1 MRGRARPS
9 LVSLLR
15 SALCHRGFV
24 AVFFSL
30 CASCSAFHSAKP
42 DGKAS
47 TEATGTVAA
56 PQPPAPPVE
65 APFAQPVP
73 LWVGGKVQGA
83 VDLAK
88 PRAAGEIVLDL
99 GEDWTPYIFTE
110 RSNPTDT
117 PTPQAYRPTYLALAR
132 GEFPKDLHGQRAKKD
147 KYLELYGIAPTLT
160 LLRTRYEEMQR
171 RDCGSK
177 IDLTP
182 LQRYERIVPYVD
194 NPRAKRDSSQFLG
207 VEQRIKQLMAK
218 KGVDSPAKLDASTLS
233 SAEQALLR
241 QYDKIA
247 PTALMIRAVQTRLEC
262 EGFFDGKGSHVDGA
276 LDWSTNEAIAEFER
290 KHRVFGWGFVSRDT
304 VEAMATPPMEGE
316 RQAVLRVLT
325 ERAMHAAGY
334 IEDGSTWSKP
344 DKPPMFRGKDGKEHP
359 VLNMEKEVGDA
370 LVRAFGLDT
379 PESTLAW
386 LKGLGDLRGN
396 RLVAIQG
403 PVPPE
408 YYAQPIMDLS
418 VIIDR
423 GDVWYEFPYDD
434 QGKERPQP
442 TQRRPNVTLF
452 TEYLGE
458 KIPLARY
465 GSTIGGWRSENIDGT
480 EMWKYKNSPIG
491 PRVWKQIVAAPVW
504 LPPPGT
510 TAKAVLTHP
519 PGGKSTDWV
528 VNLHEIGP
536 SYASAYGLVA
546 AYHAKF
552 REGDDGELEVQGDE
566 GIRTHG
572 SVDYMSIM
580 QRHSHGCHRLHN
592 HIAVRLMSF
601 VLAHRAHK
609 RIGQRIVAY
618 QSTVELDDQEY
629 ELKIDKTGYIFQLDQ
644 PLPVEVLEGRIRG
657 IQKKPIADPLPKY
670 DTTAQAYLMPDGS
683 TVKVDRTG
691 TITPIAPPP
700 PAADTAAPAAE
711 GILMPNGTVPA
722 STTTTPPP
730 AAP

>member
-1 MRGRARPS
+1 
-9 LVSLLR
+9 
-15 SALCHRGFV
+15 
-24 AVFFSL
+24 L
-30 CASCSAFHSAKP
+30 CASCSAFQRGKP
-42 DGKAS
+42 GGEGGA
-47 TEATGTVAA
+47 EPVGTVTTATPPKAA
-56 PQPPAPPVE
+56 AEPPLDQPI
-65 APFAQPVP
+65 P
-73 LWVGGKVQGA
+73 LWANGKVQGQ

-88 PRAAGEIVLDL
+88 PRAAGEMVLNL
-99 GEDWTPYIFTE
+99 GENWTPYIFTE
-110 RSNPTDT
+110 QTGSTDT
-117 PTPQAYRPTYLALAR
+117 PIPQSYRSTYLALAR

-147 KYLELYGIAPTLT
+147 KYLELYGIAPTLA
-160 LLRTRYEEMQR
+160 LLRTRYEDMQR

-177 IDLTP
+177 LDLTP

-194 NPRAKRDSSQFLG
+194 NPKARRDSTQFLA
-207 VEQRIKQLMAK
+207 VEQRMKQLLAHR
-218 KGVDSPAKLDASTLS
+218 GVDVPSKLDPAALS
-233 SAEQALLR
+233 GPEQQLLK

-247 PTALMIRAVQTRLEC
+247 PTALMIRAIQQRLEC
-262 EGFFDGKGSHVDGA
+262 EGFFEGKGPHVDGA

-290 KHRVFGWGFVSRDT
+290 KHRVFGWGFVSHDT
-304 VEAMATPPMEGE
+304 VEALAIPPMEGE
-316 RQAVLRVLT
+316 RQAVLRILT
-325 ERAMHAAGY
+325 ERAMHAAGF
-334 IEDGSTWSKP
+334 IEDGSTWKA
-344 DKPPMFRGKDGKEHP
+344 DKPPTFRGKDGKEHGVP
-359 VLNMEKEVGDA
+359 NMEKELSDA
-370 LVRAFGLDT
+370 IVRAFGLDT
-379 PESTLAW
+379 AESTLTW
-386 LKGLGDLRGN
+386 LRDLGDLKGDRF
-396 RLVAIQG
+396 VAIQG
-403 PVPPE
+403 PIAPE
-408 YYAQPIMDLS
+408 YYAPNMDLS
-418 VIIDR
+418 VIVDR

-442 TQRRPNVTLF
+442 TQRRPMLTLF
-452 TEYLGE
+452 TEYLGQ

-465 GSTIGGWRSENIDGT
+465 GTTVGGWRSEVVDGT
-480 EMWKYKNSPIG
+480 EMWKYKGSPVG

-504 LPPPGT
+504 LPPQGT

-519 PGGKSTDWV
+519 PGKPTEWI

-546 AYHAKF
+546 AYHTKF
-552 REGDDGELEVQGDE
+552 REGDDGELQVQGDE

-629 ELKIDKTGYIFQLDQ
+629 ELKIDKTGYIFQLEQ

-691 TITPIAPPP
+691 TITTIAPPP
-700 PAADTAAPAAE
+700 PAEPPPATDGTTVPLGTLAPGA
-711 GILMPNGTVPA
+711 VPA
-722 STTTTPPP
+722 STTSTTTASP
-730 AAP
+730 